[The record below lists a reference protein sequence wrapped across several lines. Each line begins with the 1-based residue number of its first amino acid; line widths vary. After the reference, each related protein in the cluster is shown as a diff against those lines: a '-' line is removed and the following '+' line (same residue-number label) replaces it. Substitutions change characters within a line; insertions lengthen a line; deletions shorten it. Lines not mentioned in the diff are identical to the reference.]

1 MAATVSGVS
10 ITPDVETPK
19 QYLTLQMQNQKSYLL
34 HNKRKSAIE
43 KQTEDLIHLCIL
55 IYIGWLINSF
65 N

>member
-19 QYLTLQMQNQKSYLL
+19 QYLTLQLQNQKSYLL
-34 HNKRKSAIE
+34 HDKRKSAIR
-43 KQTEDLIHLCIL
+43 KQTEDLINLCIF